1 MQSPPVVA
9 YADNVTVLVTQPGDF
24 AIIYEA
30 VRCYE
35 KATGAKLNS
44 YKSKALHMGVVQASD
59 CTRNWVSR
67 PSHDLGNH
75 IWSHYCK
82 IGERQLGRSL
92 TVGTCTSTKSLCS
105 NPLLRTT
112 NTICTPMSSR
122 ENLVSGTNS
131 PTHQG
136 ARATTYNCVRLVHLA
151 RCNLS
156 DTCVHPTTS

>member
-59 CTRNWVSR
+59 CTRN
-67 PSHDLGNH
+67 
-75 IWSHYCK
+75 
-82 IGERQLGRSL
+82 
-92 TVGTCTSTKSLCS
+92 
-105 NPLLRTT
+105 
-112 NTICTPMSSR
+112 
-122 ENLVSGTNS
+122 
-131 PTHQG
+131 
-136 ARATTYNCVRLVHLA
+136 
-151 RCNLS
+151 
-156 DTCVHPTTS
+156 